1 MLNNPLNLAEIEREW
16 SSAQEMMDTNAKRIV
31 DIEEQISEKCMNVQ
45 TTADVMSCAEIL
57 SQLQTERER
66 IEINDPKVLRTLL
79 DGSGTMIDV
88 VRMLTKEN
96 SELVQKLKTLE
107 EQVGKVAEKVVEGEQ
122 LPPNDPPPPPPPS
135 PIKTIGDWQ
144 RDGDVTPSMR
154 CQDDDCVLNT
164 QSDPTNLIEPVVD
177 TSDKTQT
184 DTQTETDAEPID
196 EPISDDEPQNGGGPS
211 VINVF
216 DVFDPVSDDGAPL
229 SSTDDQILPSHLP
242 AALDMTDQ
250 TYDQNSDQPDRPK
263 SPPFTA
269 NNRAETCSN
278 KCDHV
283 KDKAVHKII
292 QMTHMTDEMKKI
304 QLEKINNY
312 TFNITDIHNI
322 EMGRDNKVISK
333 LIQ

>member
-1 MLNNPLNLAEIEREW
+1 
-16 SSAQEMMDTNAKRIV
+16 
-31 DIEEQISEKCMNVQ
+31 
-45 TTADVMSCAEIL
+45 
-57 SQLQTERER
+57 
-66 IEINDPKVLRTLL
+66 
-79 DGSGTMIDV
+79 MIDV

-107 EQVGKVAEKVVEGEQ
+107 EQVGKVADKVVEGEQ
-122 LPPNDPPPPPPPS
+122 LSPNDPPPPPPPS

-154 CQDDDCVLNT
+154 CQDDVCVLNT
-164 QSDPTNLIEPVVD
+164 QSDPTNSIEPVD
-177 TSDKTQT
+177 TLNKT
-184 DTQTETDAEPID
+184 DTQTETIAEPSID
-196 EPISDDEPQNGGGPS
+196 EPNSDDESQNGGAPS
-211 VINVF
+211 VINASNTV
-216 DVFDPVSDDGAPL
+216 PVAATDDGDEDDEVPPL
-229 SSTDDQILPSHLP
+229 LSQTEFPSLP
-242 AALDMTDQ
+242 AALQNMKTPGQ
-250 TYDQNSDQPDRPK
+250 TLPDRPQ
-263 SPPFTA
+263 SPTFGLPAPPPAPATA